1 MSAGQKSSGN
11 PPIKSK
17 GDWNGMPHERPKAGP
32 VPNPAPRNP
41 PVGTIPG
48 TNTDRVK

>member
-1 MSAGQKSSGN
+1 MSAGHKSPGN

-32 VPNPAPRNP
+32 VPNPPPHNP
-41 PVGTIPG
+41 PVRNVPYSGK
-48 TNTDRVK
+48 DRVK